1 MNTLTLTLITIIAI
15 LLLWSLI
22 GYFSSRVETAN
33 YTVLESKSGYEL
45 RLYPSHIVAQ
55 TVVTGTYSE
64 ALSEGFRIIAGY
76 IFGGNKKKESIAMTA
91 PVTEQM
97 IEQKSVSESIA
108 MTSPVMASVDGESH
122 TIAFGMPKSYTLET
136 LPVPNDSRI
145 SIVTIPEKKLAV
157 LRFSWM
163 RNAARVQTKKSEL
176 LASLKKDG
184 VTTLGEVQYAGYNAP
199 WTPLWMTRN
208 EMMVEVK

>member
-1 MNTLTLTLITIIAI
+1 MNTPTITLVTVIVI

-22 GYFSSRVETAN
+22 GYFSSRVETTE
-33 YTVLESKSGYEL
+33 YSVLESKAGYEL
-45 RLYPSHIVAQ
+45 RLYPAHIVAQ
-55 TVVTGTYSE
+55 TIVTGTYDE
-64 ALSEGFRIIAGY
+64 ALSQGFRIIAGY
-76 IFGGNKKKESIAMTA
+76 IFGGNRKKESIAMTS
-91 PVTEQM
+91 PV

-108 MTSPVMASVDGESH
+108 MTSPVMASVDGETR

-136 LPVPNDSRI
+136 LPVPNDSRVQ
-145 SIVTIPEKKLAV
+145 IVTIPEKKLAV

-184 VTTLGEVQYAGYNAP
+184 ATVLGEVQYAGYNAP
-199 WTPLWMTRN
+199 WTPPWMIRN
-208 EMMVEVK
+208 EVMVEVE